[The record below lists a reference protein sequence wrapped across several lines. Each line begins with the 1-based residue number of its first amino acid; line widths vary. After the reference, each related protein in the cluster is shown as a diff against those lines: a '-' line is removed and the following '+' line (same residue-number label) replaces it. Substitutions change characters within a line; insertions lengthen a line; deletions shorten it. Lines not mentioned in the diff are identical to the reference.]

1 MEAPSEMESRPHL
14 FTGILEKIAALAIVL
29 AVLGL
34 GAPLGMADI
43 YRYVDE
49 EGVTHYTNVPTR
61 GGYSLYMREASLSKN
76 LRIPDTRYDRHI
88 QEASSLHKVDFD
100 LIKAVIKVESGFNPR
115 AVSKAGARGLMQVMP
130 DNFVRLGI
138 SDPENPRQNI
148 IGGTRYLR
156 QMLNRFEGKT
166 SLALA
171 AYNAGPT
178 AVEKYKAIPPYNET
192 QNYVR
197 KVMAEY
203 RRLRK
208 TRQDTGMQW
217 QVHATTP

>member
-1 MEAPSEMESRPHL
+1 MKNLFHL
-14 FTGILEKIAALAIVL
+14 LTGTPQKAAFLVLVL
-29 AVLGL
+29 ALLAL
-34 GAPLGMADI
+34 GASPGMADI

-49 EGVTHYTNVPTR
+49 DGVTHYTNVPTR
-61 GGYSLYMREASLSKN
+61 GSYSLYMREASLSTT
-76 LRIPDTRYDRHI
+76 LGIPDSKYDRHI
-88 QEASSLHKVDFD
+88 QEASAQHQVDFN
-100 LIKAVIKVESGFNPR
+100 LIKAVIKVESSFNPR
-115 AVSKAGARGLMQVMP
+115 AVSRAGARGLMQIMP

-148 IGGTRYLR
+148 MGGARYLR

-166 SLALA
+166 TLALA

-178 AVEKYKAIPPYNET
+178 AVEKYKNIPPYDET

-208 TRQDTGMQW
+208 TRQDSGLQW
-217 QVHATTP
+217 QVHASTP